1 MDFKE
6 NKQLKD
12 MQKKLVHPP
21 ILSMDNLLIS
31 LSKCRVFSFAF

>member
-12 MQKKLVHPP
+12 MQKKTCSSSNIVNGQF
-21 ILSMDNLLIS
+21 IDIT
-31 LSKCRVFSFAF
+31 F